1 MDVTHI
7 PEFGQLQF
15 VHVIIDTFSHFL
27 IATARTGEAVKD
39 VVAHGLHAF
48 SILGIPKCIKTDNT
62 PDYTSK
68 SFFSFC
74 LHFGVN
80 LKTGILYNPQG
91 QGIVEHTHQTLKA
104 QLLKQKG
111 GIEYATPANRL
122 NHTLFVL
129 NF

>member
-48 SILGIPKCIKTDNT
+48 SILGIPKCIKPDNV
-62 PDYTSK
+62 PAYTSK

-74 LHFGVN
+74 LRFAIN
-80 LKTGILYNPQG
+80 LKTGIPYNPQG

-104 QLLKQKG
+104 QLLKKR
-111 GIEYATPANRL
+111 ENRVC
-122 NHTLFVL
+122 HSC
-129 NF
+129 